1 MQQLTYQLCHTYVR
15 CTRSV
20 SIPAPAY
27 YAHLVAI
34 RARYHI
40 IDKEHDIEG
49 SAFDITDDTKISG
62 FEKAVQ
68 VHDSSKNVMYF
79 A

>member
-1 MQQLTYQLCHTYVR
+1 MTYQLCHTYVR

-40 IDKEHDIEG
+40 IDKEHDIET
-49 SAFDITDDTKISG
+49 SNFDINDDTKFAGI
-62 FEKAVQ
+62 EKAVQ
-68 VHDSSKNVMYF
+68 VHDSSRNVMYF